1 MYNASQRNSLK
12 EGFIT
17 VDPNPTQQHYQTN
30 RGPGVFRPTSPPR
43 SMSGS
48 RHNSPSLKSSR
59 ILSIKREEE
68 EIIDPKKLKFKYK
81 KRGP

>member
-12 EGFIT
+12 EGFIP
-17 VDPNPTQQHYQTN
+17 VDPNPNQQHYQNN
-30 RGPGVFRPTSPPR
+30 RGPGVFIPTSPLR

-59 ILSIKREEE
+59 IVSLKREEE
-68 EIIDPKKLKFKYK
+68 EVIDPKKLKFKYK